1 MLYDII
7 IVGGGPAGLT
17 AAIYARRAE
26 KSVLVLEAAAF
37 GGQIFY
43 TDNIENYPGISS
55 VSGADFADALY
66 SQAKSCGADMKIESV
81 SAVKDGKV
89 KTVISS
95 KGEYSC
101 KSVIIASGQKNR
113 RLGAD
118 GEQRYIGSGVSFC
131 AVCDGSFF
139 KNRDVCVVGGGN
151 TALRDALYL
160 SSICKTVY
168 LVHRRAEFR
177 GERLLVSQ
185 LEKKPNVVFKL
196 NSTVQRIDG
205 AESVKSVLL
214 DNGSGEG
221 EQLSVSG
228 VFVAVGQMPHNEPFS
243 DVLKLD
249 SAGYAES
256 GEDCR
261 TERSGIFVAGD
272 CRAKPLRQLAT
283 AVSDGA
289 VAATQACEY
298 IDEQ

>member
-37 GGQIFY
+37 GGQISY

-66 SQAKSCGADMKIESV
+66 AQAKSCGADMKIESV
-81 SAVKDGKV
+81 SAVKDGKI

-101 KSVIIASGQKNR
+101 KSVIIASGQKSR
-113 RLGAD
+113 HLGAD

-131 AVCDGSFF
+131 AVCDGNFF
-139 KNRDVCVVGGGN
+139 RNRDVCVVGGGN

-177 GERLLVSQ
+177 GEKLLVSQ

-221 EQLSVSG
+221 ERLSVSG

-249 SAGYAES
+249 AAGYAES

-261 TERSGIFVAGD
+261 TELSGIFVAGD

>member
-1 MLYDII
+1 MLYDIV

-37 GGQIFY
+37 GGQISY

-66 SQAKSCGADMKIESV
+66 AQAKSCGADMKIESV
-81 SAVKDGKV
+81 SAVKDGKI

-101 KSVIIASGQKNR
+101 KSVIIASGQKSR
-113 RLGAD
+113 HLGAD

-131 AVCDGSFF
+131 AVCDGNFF
-139 KNRDVCVVGGGN
+139 RNRDVCVVGGGN

-177 GERLLVSQ
+177 GEKLLVSQ

-249 SAGYAES
+249 AAGYAKS

>member
-66 SQAKSCGADMKIESV
+66 AQAKSCGADMKIESV

-196 NSTVQRIDG
+196 NSTVQRID
-205 AESVKSVLL
+205 AAAFSLQAIAVQSRSASLQPPFRTARLPQLRHVNILTNSNKRKKCDRTVTLFSFIIVLT
-214 DNGSGEG
+214 SR
-221 EQLSVSG
+221 
-228 VFVAVGQMPHNEPFS
+228 F
-243 DVLKLD
+243 
-249 SAGYAES
+249 
-256 GEDCR
+256 
-261 TERSGIFVAGD
+261 
-272 CRAKPLRQLAT
+272 
-283 AVSDGA
+283 
-289 VAATQACEY
+289 
-298 IDEQ
+298 

>member
-66 SQAKSCGADMKIESV
+66 AQAKSCGADMKIESV

-113 RLGAD
+113 CLGAD

>member
-66 SQAKSCGADMKIESV
+66 AQAKSCGADMKIESV
-81 SAVKDGKV
+81 SAVKDGKI

-101 KSVIIASGQKNR
+101 KSVIIASGQKSR
-113 RLGAD
+113 HLGAD

-131 AVCDGSFF
+131 AVCDGNFF
-139 KNRDVCVVGGGN
+139 RNRDVCVVGGGN

-177 GERLLVSQ
+177 GEKLLVSQ

-249 SAGYAES
+249 AAGYAKS